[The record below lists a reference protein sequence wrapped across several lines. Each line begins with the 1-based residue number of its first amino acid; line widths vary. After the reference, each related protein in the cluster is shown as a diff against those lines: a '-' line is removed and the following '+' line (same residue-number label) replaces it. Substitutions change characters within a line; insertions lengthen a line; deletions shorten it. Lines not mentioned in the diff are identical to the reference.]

1 MFYAIG
7 GKKWSAAVVTSDGV
21 VVQATGNFEWA
32 CGQHIREILSWAA
45 QHDMRW
51 SVSPVVPP
59 GLELRDAM
67 VVIRRKP
74 PRNTASP

>member
-1 MFYAIG
+1 M
-7 GKKWSAAVVTSDGV
+7 VTSYGV

-32 CGQHIREILSWAA
+32 CGQPIRDVLSWAA

-59 GLELRDAM
+59 GLQLRDA
-67 VVIRRKP
+67 VVPFRRTPHNGAKGPEKP
-74 PRNTASP
+74 PPH